1 MVRTVSDVTD
11 SPERVRID
19 HVTTGKQSRVNS
31 VPAPDATVRATD
43 LLAAAVARPFD
54 VDARTALADAAAVD
68 RRDRFEAL
76 LAVYDL
82 WTAPLP
88 EVGDA
93 ARLVGA
99 PELASLKNRLESDW
113 LAELEAQPLPVDLAE
128 DPVEAMRVLATR
140 NRLPGVY
147 RWLANEASRD
157 EVLEFLA
164 VEGGPDSGFDDLV
177 AACQVGLFGSAKME
191 MAQNYWDEM
200 GNGSLPDVHTTL
212 HSRMAEAIG
221 MRRIPRSEQPVE
233 GLERT
238 ALGGLLATNRW
249 LQPEMVGALGMIEL
263 QAGPRCRLVVKAF
276 DRVGMPADAYPF
288 YEVHA
293 EVDPRHGQDWLD
305 KVIAPLAQEQ
315 PAWRERMVK
324 GAWWRAVTNAGLF
337 DLLGARVAQ
346 PAAA

>member
-1 MVRTVSDVTD
+1 VNTVPV
-11 SPERVRID
+11 PEA
-19 HVTTGKQSRVNS
+19 
-31 VPAPDATVRATD
+31 PARATD
-43 LLAAAVARPFD
+43 LLATAVAQPFD
-54 VDARTALADAAAVD
+54 PATRATLVDTTAVD
-68 RRDRFEAL
+68 RRDRFETL
-76 LAVYDL
+76 LAIYDL
-82 WTAPLP
+82 TTGPLP

-93 ARLVGA
+93 ARLVGT
-99 PELASLKNRLESDW
+99 PELTQLKSRLEADW
-113 LAELEAQPLPVDLAE
+113 LTELDAQPLPVDLAD

-147 RWLANEASRD
+147 RWLANEASRED
-157 EVLEFLA
+157 VLEFLA

-212 HSRMAEAIG
+212 HTRMAEAIG
-221 MRRIPRSEQPVE
+221 MRRIPRREQPVE

-249 LQPEMVGALGMIEL
+249 LQPEMIGALGMIEL

-305 KVIAPLAQEQ
+305 KVIAPLAREQ
-315 PAWRERMVK
+315 PAWGERMVK
-324 GAWWRAVTNAGLF
+324 GAWWRAITNAGLF
-337 DLLGARVAQ
+337 ELLGSRMAS